1 MRCNCVTYTSS
12 GGESTRAPPVA
23 QSPVLEDLPENG
35 VGDARRALRRRPGAA
50 RRRAS
55 GRRGGS
61 AEEAR
66 NHFGRRCGHGGAAAR
81 QQRAESKQL
90 LVVLQNV
97 LLIGTGEAHAIKDFH
112 NLGVSPHQERLSA
125 RVCVPRKTS
134 PRNFLKSTSTEKFDV
149 ACRNVDAG
157 DIEHAKD
164 AMISQVTHAL
174 RWRHPLECLLVG
186 AVIEQYLS
194 TYAETKRVLQR
205 DFAVQRFRRYTAVHA
220 RAKTLDYVSLRRVNA
235 ASTAK
240 NRLPTTHSYRGRR
253 VRPRA
258 EV

>member
-97 LLIGTGEAHAIKDFH
+97 LLIGTGEAHSINDVYDIDNF
-112 NLGVSPHQERLSA
+112 LSVYVSIILKTEPRHLLKSFRPCRKRDGRLRELAEGGGPRSELSA
-125 RVCVPRKTS
+125 SITASVVRAVLGPDRHSRGKPRA
-134 PRNFLKSTSTEKFDV
+134 TERS
-149 ACRNVDAG
+149 AALLGGSRARGAAG
-157 DIEHAKD
+157 
-164 AMISQVTHAL
+164 
-174 RWRHPLECLLVG
+174 
-186 AVIEQYLS
+186 
-194 TYAETKRVLQR
+194 
-205 DFAVQRFRRYTAVHA
+205 
-220 RAKTLDYVSLRRVNA
+220 
-235 ASTAK
+235 
-240 NRLPTTHSYRGRR
+240 
-253 VRPRA
+253 RPRHRNA
-258 EV
+258 RRRRR

>member
-1 MRCNCVTYTSS
+1 MLLRTSS

-97 LLIGTGEAHAIKDFH
+97 LLIGTGEAHSIND
-112 NLGVSPHQERLSA
+112 VYDID
-125 RVCVPRKTS
+125 
-134 PRNFLKSTSTEKFDV
+134 NFLSV
-149 ACRNVDAG
+149 
-157 DIEHAKD
+157 
-164 AMISQVTHAL
+164 
-174 RWRHPLECLLVG
+174 
-186 AVIEQYLS
+186 
-194 TYAETKRVLQR
+194 
-205 DFAVQRFRRYTAVHA
+205 
-220 RAKTLDYVSLRRVNA
+220 YVSIILKTEPRHLLKSFSAPGPDDDAVAPFKRGDVVPPAPRRKPPRRRGL
-235 ASTAK
+235 S
-240 NRLPTTHSYRGRR
+240 LPP
-253 VRPRA
+253 VKC
-258 EV
+258 